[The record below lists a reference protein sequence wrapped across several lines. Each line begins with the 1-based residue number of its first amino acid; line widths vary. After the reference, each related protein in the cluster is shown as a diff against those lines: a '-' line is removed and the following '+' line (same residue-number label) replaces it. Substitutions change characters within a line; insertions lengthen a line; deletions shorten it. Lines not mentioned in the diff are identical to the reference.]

1 MKFKKKYGI
10 IVVLALFALL
20 CGLRKDALL
29 IQIDQWFYGLAQSLS
44 YSELWLKFWY
54 VPTVLGDG
62 RLVYTLAAAV
72 GIYLIFY
79 ERKFKTT
86 GYVLFLFVLFLS
98 NTWLKS
104 FFALARPVGLAPFYD
119 ELNTYSFPSGHA
131 VNAVVLFYF
140 LPGLIKKMATSF
152 SVNPVIVF
160 LGILLIALSRVF
172 LGVHWFFD
180 VVGGVLWGVIISVLG
195 LFIYE
200 KISGNH
206 L

>member
-1 MKFKKKYGI
+1 MKFKKKYGF
-10 IVVLALFALL
+10 IVVVVLFGLL
-20 CGLRKDALL
+20 SGLRKTAFF
-29 IQIDQWFYGLAQSLS
+29 IQIDQWFYGVAQNLS

-62 RLVYTLAAAV
+62 RFVYTLAAVV
-72 GIYLIFY
+72 GIYLIFH

-86 GYVLFLFVLFLS
+86 GYVLFLFVLFMS
-98 NTWLKS
+98 NVWLKN

-119 ELNTYSFPSGHA
+119 ELSTYSFPSGHA

-140 LPGLIKKMATSF
+140 LPRLIKKMGTSF

-180 VVGGVLWGVIISVLG
+180 VVGGVLWGIIISVLG
-195 LFIYE
+195 LFVYE
-200 KISGNH
+200 KISGSH